1 MCRLRVSDSFVT
13 ALHLSRRALF
23 RIKAN
28 VRWAFVYNLVG
39 IPFAAGVFYP
49 SFRLHLP
56 PMFAG
61 VAMTASSI
69 SVVCSSLMLYCY
81 RPPASA
87 RQIRGAAIRDAQLQS
102 TRAAPAPTQA
112 GGSPRRDQVTT
123 VIEV

>member
-1 MCRLRVSDSFVT
+1 MIT

-28 VRWAFVYNLVG
+28 FLWAFVYNLVG